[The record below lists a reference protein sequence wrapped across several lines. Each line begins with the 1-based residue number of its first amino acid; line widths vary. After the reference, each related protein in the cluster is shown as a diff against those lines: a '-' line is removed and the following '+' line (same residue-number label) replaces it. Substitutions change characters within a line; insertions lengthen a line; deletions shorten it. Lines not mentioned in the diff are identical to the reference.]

1 MINFLS
7 SWVKN
12 LSLALIVVS
21 ILEMLLPNNKTK
33 KYIKMV
39 MGLYILFSI
48 IAPFVNNSNVLN
60 FNIEDVYSDYSKE
73 ISSTSATSTAGE
85 VNQASMDDRLN
96 QLYKEQLE
104 GDITQK
110 VEEKGYD
117 VRKCKVEAHISES
130 DTGIESI
137 TIEIDGKNDNTGNL
151 TNNSNN
157 SNNSNKTDATENSNN
172 SKKTDATGN
181 SNDSSKYS
189 KNSGNTLEDK
199 IVKEIQK
206 IQKVEIDV
214 SKGDDSEDT
223 NSAITKTDVK
233 IIKDFLTKEY
243 GVSEKCL
250 KIN

>member
-60 FNIEDVYSDYSKE
+60 FNIEDVYSNYSKE
-73 ISSTSATSTAGE
+73 ISSTTDE
-85 VNQASMDDRLN
+85 VNQVSMNERLN

-104 GDITQK
+104 SDITKK

-117 VRKCKVEAHISES
+117 VRKCKVNAHISES

-137 TIEIDGKNDNTGNL
+137 TLEIDGKNSEKNDKSDKSSE
-151 TNNSNN
+151 TNS
-157 SNNSNKTDATENSNN
+157 TENMN
-172 SKKTDATGN
+172 
-181 SNDSSKYS
+181 
-189 KNSGNTLEDK
+189 NTLEDK

-214 SKGDDSEDT
+214 SKGDDNEDT
-223 NSAITKTDVK
+223 NSAITKADVK

-250 KIN
+250 KIS

>member
-7 SWVKN
+7 LWVKN

-48 IAPFVNNSNVLN
+48 IAPFVNSSNVLN

-73 ISSTSATSTAGE
+73 ISNTSTTSTAGE

-96 QLYKEQLE
+96 KLYKEQLE
-104 GDITQK
+104 SDITQK

-117 VRKCKVEAHISES
+117 VRKCKVDAHVSES

-137 TIEIDGKNDNTGNL
+137 TIEIDGKNDNTE
-151 TNNSNN
+151 N
-157 SNNSNKTDATENSNN
+157 SNNSNKTDATE
-172 SKKTDATGN
+172 N

-189 KNSGNTLEDK
+189 KNSGNTLEGK

-233 IIKDFLTKEY
+233 MIKDFLTKEY